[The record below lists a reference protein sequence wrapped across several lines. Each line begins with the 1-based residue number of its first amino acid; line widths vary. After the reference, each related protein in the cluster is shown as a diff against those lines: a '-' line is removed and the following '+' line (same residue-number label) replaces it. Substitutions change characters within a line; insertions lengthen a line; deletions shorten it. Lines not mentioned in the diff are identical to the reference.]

1 MNPLILAVVLMVI
14 ACGMMYYIFR
24 KGKESERNERLAGQ
38 ADELARKAV
47 RAAKREA
54 NHARTVEGIVGGSD
68 FINASTARGM
78 LQTYPSERT
87 DGEAK
92 AEKR

>member
-1 MNPLILAVVLMVI
+1 MNPLILASALTLI
-14 ACGMMYYIFR
+14 AFGMMYFIFR

-38 ADELARKAV
+38 AEELARKAV
-47 RAAKREA
+47 RAGKREA
-54 NHARTVEGIVGGSD
+54 KHAKTIEKIVGNGNTID
-68 FINASTARGM
+68 ASTARGM